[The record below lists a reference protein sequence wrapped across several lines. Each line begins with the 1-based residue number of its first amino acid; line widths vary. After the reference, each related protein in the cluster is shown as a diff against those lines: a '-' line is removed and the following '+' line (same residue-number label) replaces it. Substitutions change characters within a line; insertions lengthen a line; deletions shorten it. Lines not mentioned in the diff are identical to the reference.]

1 MPEVHNSTS
10 SIIKGV
16 YFWQTFVSFSRD
28 SVYIDWVSIILVGVD
43 KARVGCIE
51 LRELKSFFLIQFT
64 SISDHTLYKLR

>member
-10 SIIKGV
+10 SLIKGV

-51 LRELKSFFLIQFT
+51 RRELKSFFLIQFT